1 MSYIQ
6 DIKSLEHQHY
16 LLAGLFFAATLAPG
30 FLIIFHFKPEL
41 VEKYDFFKLLL
52 FSMSFTV
59 PYLLIHASQM
69 AASGVF
75 AGLGERDLKAGL
87 GMACFASSHV
97 LLVALLLTYF
107 FGHSFKM
114 FLIFMASWLHREG
127 RSNLPLF
134 FACKQITRQPALSV
148 RVSRL
153 YCTHI
158 QCRWQSCGTTI

>member
-97 LLVALLLTYF
+97 LLAALLLAYF
-107 FGHSFKM
+107 FDHSFKR
-114 FLIFMASWLHREG
+114 FLIHTAVLTLVSFVIFWLSARTE
-127 RSNLPLF
+127 RKKKANL
-134 FACKQITRQPALSV
+134 ADADV
-148 RVSRL
+148 
-153 YCTHI
+153 
-158 QCRWQSCGTTI
+158 G

>member
-114 FLIFMASWLHREG
+114 FLINIAVLTPVSFVLFWLSARTE
-127 RSNLPLF
+127 RKKKANL
-134 FACKQITRQPALSV
+134 ADADV
-148 RVSRL
+148 
-153 YCTHI
+153 
-158 QCRWQSCGTTI
+158 G